1 MARLKRRADAISRDP
16 SESDPESDQPQTQ
29 ARRRRPRSSS
39 ESSNQSDH
47 SSAPSR
53 HDEPTGQNQE
63 QTLIK
68 KLVRLAL
75 STEYSRTPLRRSD
88 ISTKIFKDSY
98 LPSRSFR
105 TIFEGAQKILKD
117 TFGMEL
123 FELPSKEKTNLKDR
137 RLQATQTK
145 VSNSSTKSWIL
156 ISVLPPGYK
165 TNPAVIQ
172 PTKAPDLGTEA
183 GYTAF
188 YTLIISLIYLNN
200 NSLPDQKL
208 SRYLRRLNA
217 DTNTPFGMLDKV
229 LQRMQK
235 EGYIDKRRDTV
246 MGEEVTEWF
255 VGPRGKVEIGIRGVT
270 GLVKSVYGHGTVPL
284 FKRQPDEGDEVDAFV
299 KVEADEL
306 NAKLSRS
313 LGVKITGDTRA
324 AQQADEGDEDELAE
338 NSENVDPEEA
348 GPSRQRRKQKQPA
361 RGGRRRRT
369 AQDNDDDDDNDD

>member
-16 SESDPESDQPQTQ
+16 SESDPESDQPQP
-29 ARRRRPRSSS
+29 RRRRRRSTS
-39 ESSNQSDH
+39 ESSNQSNPS
-47 SSAPSR
+47 SSASG

-75 STEYSRTPLRRSD
+75 ATEYSRTPLRRSD
-88 ISTKIFKDSY
+88 ISTKLFKDSY

-105 TIFEGAQKILKD
+105 TIFDGAQKILKD

-137 RLQATQTK
+137 RLQATQAKTT
-145 VSNSSTKSWIL
+145 NSSTKSWIL
-156 ISVLPPGYK
+156 ISTLPPGYK
-165 TNPAVIQ
+165 TSPTVMQ
-172 PTKAPDLGTEA
+172 PTKAPDVGTEA
-183 GYTAF
+183 GYTAL
-188 YTLIISLIYLNN
+188 YTLVISLIYLNN
-200 NSLPDQKL
+200 NSLPEQKL

-255 VGPRGKVEIGIRGVT
+255 VGPRGKVEVGIRGVT
-270 GLVKSVYGHGTVPL
+270 GLVKSVYGHGAVPL
-284 FKRQPDEGDEVDAFV
+284 FKRQPDEDDETNVFV
-299 KVEADEL
+299 KIEEEEL

-313 LGVKITGDTRA
+313 LGVKITNDSRA
-324 AQQADEGDEDELAE
+324 AQPEDEGSEDELAE
-338 NSENVDPEEA
+338 GSENADPEEA
-348 GPSRQRRKQKQPA
+348 GPSRQRRQQKQPA
-361 RGGRRRRT
+361 RAGRRRQI
-369 AQDNDDDDDNDD
+369 AQDDDDDDDD